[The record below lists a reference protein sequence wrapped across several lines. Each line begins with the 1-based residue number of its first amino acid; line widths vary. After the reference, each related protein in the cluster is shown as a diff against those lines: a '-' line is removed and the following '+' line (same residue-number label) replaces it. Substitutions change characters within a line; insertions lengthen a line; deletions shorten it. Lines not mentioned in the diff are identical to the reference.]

1 MKKKDKPITL
11 DGVIGTWT
19 GVAIFMVIMTA
30 FGWWYVWWAY
40 IALIGIISG
49 AIQQTVAYVQ
59 KKNSLAEPNNSV
71 STSKSA
77 DLNTSFSSCHLILIL
92 SNSFICGVSPPLVFV
107 INAPSRASNLID
119 AVLILPVP

>member
-1 MKKKDKPITL
+1 MNKKDKPITV

-59 KKNSLAEPNNSV
+59 KKNSLAEHNNSV
-71 STSKSA
+71 PTLKEPIQTEQSNQIAYCPGCGQKIEP
-77 DLNTSFSSCHLILIL
+77 NTAQCPT
-92 SNSFICGVSPPLVFV
+92 CGYA
-107 INAPSRASNLID
+107 IQ
-119 AVLILPVP
+119 

>member
-1 MKKKDKPITL
+1 MNKKEKPINI

-59 KKNSLAEPNNSV
+59 KKKSKTEPNTQTL
-71 STSKSA
+71 TSNEPIQTEERNQIAYCPGCGQK
-77 DLNTSFSSCHLILIL
+77 IE
-92 SNSFICGVSPPLVFV
+92 SNIAQCPTCGYE
-107 INAPSRASNLID
+107 IK
-119 AVLILPVP
+119 

>member
-30 FGWWYVWWAY
+30 FSWWYVWWAY

-59 KKNSLAEPNNSV
+59 KKKSIGEPNIPT
-71 STSKSA
+71 STS
-77 DLNTSFSSCHLILIL
+77 IEPIQEEE
-92 SNSFICGVSPPLVFV
+92 SNQIAYCPGCGEKLGPNIAQCPTCGYA
-107 INAPSRASNLID
+107 IK
-119 AVLILPVP
+119 

>member
-1 MKKKDKPITL
+1 MNKKDKPITL

-30 FGWWYVWWAY
+30 FSWWYVWWAY

-59 KKNSLAEPNNSV
+59 KKNSIAEPNNSV
-71 STSKSA
+71 
-77 DLNTSFSSCHLILIL
+77 
-92 SNSFICGVSPPLVFV
+92 P
-107 INAPSRASNLID
+107 ASNDQIQNNESNQIAYCPGCGQKIEPNTTQCPTCD
-119 AVLILPVP
+119 YVI

>member
-1 MKKKDKPITL
+1 MNKKDKPITV

-30 FGWWYVWWAY
+30 FHWWNVWWAY

-59 KKNSLAEPNNSV
+59 KKNSLGEPNTPA
-71 STSKSA
+71 STPKEPMQEEK
-77 DLNTSFSSCHLILIL
+77 DNQIVYCPG
-92 SNSFICGVSPPLVFV
+92 CGEKLVQ
-107 INAPSRASNLID
+107 NID
-119 AVLILPVP
+119 QCPTCGYAIK